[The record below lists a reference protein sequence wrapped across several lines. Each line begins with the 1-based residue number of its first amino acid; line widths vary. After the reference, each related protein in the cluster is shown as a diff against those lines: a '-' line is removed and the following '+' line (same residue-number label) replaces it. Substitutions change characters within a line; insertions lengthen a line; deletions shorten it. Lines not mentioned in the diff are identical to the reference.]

1 LRLSDELQAV
11 YIASHWAR
19 QFNVV
24 GGMIA
29 MLDMIYLLRQAG
41 HAIRWEPI
49 LAWLQG
55 SSAATPLYLML
66 AYLQR
71 YQLIHVPSEVLHG
84 LFVRQH
90 AFGRLN
96 YTIMRRLIDR
106 YLAEGR
112 AFGRVLS
119 CRNLAILWK
128 TLLVPGPPLRNLML
142 VPWNVSLPSRL
153 STRS

>member
-1 LRLSDELQAV
+1 
-11 YIASHWAR
+11 
-19 QFNVV
+19 
-24 GGMIA
+24 
-29 MLDMIYLLRQAG
+29 
-41 HAIRWEPI
+41 
-49 LAWLQG
+49 
-55 SSAATPLYLML
+55 ML
-66 AYLQR
+66 AYRQR